1 MREAHIKAGT
11 AAKCVYGAVLS
22 GCFGSKFAEFN
33 VIKFDDK
40 VYCCIH
46 K

>member
-1 MREAHIKAGT
+1 MCVCGDFD
-11 AAKCVYGAVLS
+11 VYGAVLS

-46 K
+46 KL